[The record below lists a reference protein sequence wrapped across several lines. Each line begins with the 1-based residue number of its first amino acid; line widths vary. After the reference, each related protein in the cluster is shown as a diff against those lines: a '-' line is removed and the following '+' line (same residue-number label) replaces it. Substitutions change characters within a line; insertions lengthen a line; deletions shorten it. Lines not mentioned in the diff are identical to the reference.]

1 MEISPFIFY
10 VGIEAITILAFSC
23 FFLALLLFKAK
34 KIHVNILQA
43 LYNYQ
48 PDKRVSFI
56 EVFKHFR
63 SNSPTTK
70 IHQLM
75 SVCAEQEQTIN
86 MMKLQLEKL
95 SYQTE
100 SDSDEGISQELVAQQ
115 NEVIRQHENTINNL
129 QQELESANLKIN
141 ELQALLS
148 KNDLISGSEEDLRS
162 IIQRFIIEIK
172 ELMNCI
178 YTLEKENDSLK
189 SKLGMNSFEI
199 S

>member
-1 MEISPFIFY
+1 M
-10 VGIEAITILAFSC
+10 
-23 FFLALLLFKAK
+23 
-34 KIHVNILQA
+34 HVNILHA

-48 PDKRVSFI
+48 PSKRVSFI
-56 EVFKHFR
+56 EVFKHFK
-63 SNSPTTK
+63 NHSPTTK
-70 IHQLM
+70 IHQLL
-75 SVCAEQEQTIN
+75 SVCTEQEQTIN

-100 SDSDEGISQELVAQQ
+100 LDEGGPQELVTQQ
-115 NEVIRQHENTINNL
+115 NEVIRQHENTINKL
-129 QQELESANLKIN
+129 QQELESSNLKVS

-189 SKLGMNSFEI
+189 SKLGMDSFEI